1 LKVAYELGHLKC
13 I

>member
-1 LKVAYELGHLKC
+1 MRNILIYELGHL